1 MSVFDVLVN
10 YHNGLLPDYGGLY
23 ATRWSVYFNEDSTG
37 FTFHRISDVLDGGPI
52 LHQDSLPLDEK
63 TLQEDIEF
71 LKTRRAAAAL
81 EDIVNRMIARDPG
94 MAQSRRPRCFSK
106 KTFDDITA
114 VSDPEDLTASEIEK
128 RLSAFDCLNIRI
140 NGVYYPVTA
149 IKRTGGL
156 SINKSRPVFSTR
168 DSIEMLPVRF
178 QYLPF
183 GLYRLCQAAA
193 ILPQC
198 TDGSRYSTGPQT

>member
-71 LKTRRAAAAL
+71 
-81 EDIVNRMIARDPG
+81 
-94 MAQSRRPRCFSK
+94 
-106 KTFDDITA
+106 
-114 VSDPEDLTASEIEK
+114 
-128 RLSAFDCLNIRI
+128 
-140 NGVYYPVTA
+140 
-149 IKRTGGL
+149 
-156 SINKSRPVFSTR
+156 
-168 DSIEMLPVRF
+168 
-178 QYLPF
+178 
-183 GLYRLCQAAA
+183 
-193 ILPQC
+193 
-198 TDGSRYSTGPQT
+198 